1 MPTITR
7 SSLPL
12 CVVSCIVLAV
22 ALPAAA
28 RAQNTTI
35 PVSATVQPRP
45 LMLVDAALT
54 AVPGELRVRVDGCGS
69 GALSVDVRTADATR
83 RTSRAV
89 LGSTSICTTRTVLV
103 RLPTTVTGAQAF
115 VVTLE
120 QSQSLI
126 SPAFAQF
133 VVPASSVAT
142 RPSVAY

>member
-12 CVVSCIVLAV
+12 CVVSWIVLAV
-22 ALPAAA
+22 ATPAPAY
-28 RAQNTTI
+28 AQNATI
-35 PVSATVQPRP
+35 PVSATVLPRP

-54 AVPGELRVRVDGCGS
+54 AVPGELRVRIEGCGS
-69 GALSVDVRTADATR
+69 GALSVDVRTAESTR
-83 RTSRAV
+83 RASRAV
-89 LGSTSICTTRTVLV
+89 LESTNICTTRTVLV
-103 RLPTTVTGAQAF
+103 QLPTAVTGAQDF

-133 VVPASSVAT
+133 VIPAGTVAT
-142 RPSVAY
+142 RDSIAY

>member
-12 CVVSCIVLAV
+12 CAVSCIVLAV
-22 ALPAAA
+22 ATPAAA
-28 RAQNTTI
+28 RAQNATI
-35 PVSATVQPRP
+35 PVSATVLPRP

-69 GALSVDVRTADATR
+69 GALSVDVRTAESTR
-83 RTSRAV
+83 RSSRAV
-89 LGSTSICTTRTVLV
+89 LESTSICSMRTVTLQ
-103 RLPTTVTGAQAF
+103 LPMAVTGAQAF

-133 VVPASSVAT
+133 VLPATSVAT
-142 RPSVAY
+142 RASVAY

>member
-12 CVVSCIVLAV
+12 CAVSCIVLAV
-22 ALPAAA
+22 ATPAAA
-28 RAQNTTI
+28 RAQNATI
-35 PVSATVQPRP
+35 PVNATVLPRP

-69 GALSVDVRTADATR
+69 GALSVDVRTAESTR
-83 RTSRAV
+83 RSSRAV
-89 LGSTSICTTRTVLV
+89 LESTSICSMRTVTLQ
-103 RLPTTVTGAQAF
+103 LPMAVTGAQAF

-133 VVPASSVAT
+133 VLPATSVAT
-142 RPSVAY
+142 RASVAY